1 MAATAVL
8 GSIRRSRFPDGRRRG
23 GVPVKDCASSGDHSA
38 YGHRFGRSLKSAR
51 SQRITRSIASTS
63 GRMGIAT
70 RQPIAYDLSIFISC
84 QHEPMLKRR
93 LGGRMRAP
101 HCASGRDRSAATLA
115 ALRPLGHEIKH
126 AEHRNSHQR
135 HRAPA
140 PALRQQRTAPLAH
153 DFAIRGEPDD
163 DRENRHRSDAIEYGG
178 PK

>member
-23 GVPVKDCASSGDHSA
+23 AFHSKTA
-38 YGHRFGRSLKSAR
+38 RRAATTAHTVGRSLKSAR